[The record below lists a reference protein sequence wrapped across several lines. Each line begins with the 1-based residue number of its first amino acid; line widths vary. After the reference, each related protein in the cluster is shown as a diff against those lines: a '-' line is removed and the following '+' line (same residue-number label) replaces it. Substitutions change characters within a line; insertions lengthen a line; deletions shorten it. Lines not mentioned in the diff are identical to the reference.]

1 MAAWLRNNGN
11 CTAMVLNNLFD
22 FAAIVVLAVSPPPP
36 HPHLILNKLF
46 LRILH
51 TRCLPDA
58 LEDLETSLSKH
69 FINPRV
75 LRAARG
81 KDDAQKYINDLDKDL
96 GKKEFWTPVRRFLHQ
111 FLEGLGLCHA
121 SLSLVVPTKY
131 SFAIVSS
138 LSAIVCWVVPRDTLL
153 ERE

>member
-1 MAAWLRNNGN
+1 MDVADEREEAPQLKS
-11 CTAMVLNNLFD
+11 LNDLTD
-22 FAAIVVLAVSPPPP
+22 SHTRMDIVSVLAYMLECS
-36 HPHLILNKLF
+36 
-46 LRILH
+46 
-51 TRCLPDA
+51 PDA

-111 FLEGLGLCHA
+111 FLEGMGLCHA

>member
-1 MAAWLRNNGN
+1 MDVADEREEAPQLKS
-11 CTAMVLNNLFD
+11 LNDLTD
-22 FAAIVVLAVSPPPP
+22 SHTRMDIVSVLACMLECS
-36 HPHLILNKLF
+36 
-46 LRILH
+46 
-51 TRCLPDA
+51 PDA

-69 FINPRV
+69 FINPRA

-111 FLEGLGLCHA
+111 FLEGMGLCHA
-121 SLSLVVPTKY
+121 SLSLA
-131 SFAIVSS
+131 FAIASS

-153 ERE
+153 ECE

>member
-1 MAAWLRNNGN
+1 MDVADEREEAPQLKS
-11 CTAMVLNNLFD
+11 LNDLTD
-22 FAAIVVLAVSPPPP
+22 SHTRMDIVSVLACMLECS
-36 HPHLILNKLF
+36 
-46 LRILH
+46 
-51 TRCLPDA
+51 PDA

-69 FINPRV
+69 FINPRA

-111 FLEGLGLCHA
+111 FLEGMGLCHA
-121 SLSLVVPTKY
+121 SLSLVVPIKY
-131 SFAIVSS
+131 SFAIASS

-153 ERE
+153 ECE

>member
-1 MAAWLRNNGN
+1 MDVADEREEAPQLKS
-11 CTAMVLNNLFD
+11 LNDLTD
-22 FAAIVVLAVSPPPP
+22 SHTRMDIVSVLACMLECS
-36 HPHLILNKLF
+36 
-46 LRILH
+46 
-51 TRCLPDA
+51 PDA

-69 FINPRV
+69 FINPRA

-111 FLEGLGLCHA
+111 FLEGMGLCHA
-121 SLSLVVPTKY
+121 YLSLVVPIKY
-131 SFAIVSS
+131 SFAIASS

-153 ERE
+153 ECE